1 MCNIS
6 VKPTHIGLD
15 ISPEEFN
22 NNCIEL
28 VKKASNKTI
37 LLIDMENSKTT
48 TQTISTFDIISA
60 DLNRLAQF
68 FRHI

>member
-28 VKKASNKTI
+28 VKKASEQNNFVR
-37 LLIDMENSKTT
+37 LDMENSM
-48 TQTISTFDIISA
+48 
-60 DLNRLAQF
+60 L
-68 FRHI
+68 